1 MAVTDDGSQ
10 LPAMALMESDRQTG
24 VEMHC
29 EDLMKPDLLSEIV
42 LLGFG
47 IVVFVST
54 VLLAVTMITHA

>member
-1 MAVTDDGSQ
+1 MGS
-10 LPAMALMESDRQTG
+10 RWRTG
-24 VEMHC
+24 VEMRC
-29 EDLMKPDLLSEIV
+29 EELMSPDLLSEIV

>member
-1 MAVTDDGSQ
+1 MGG
-10 LPAMALMESDRQTG
+10 RWRTG